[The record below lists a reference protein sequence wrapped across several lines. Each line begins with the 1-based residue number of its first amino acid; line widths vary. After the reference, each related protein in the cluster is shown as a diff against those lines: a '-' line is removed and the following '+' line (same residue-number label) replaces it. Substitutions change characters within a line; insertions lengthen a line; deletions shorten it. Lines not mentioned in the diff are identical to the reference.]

1 MGTSKQHTVEF
12 QAMGT
17 KVEIGVVVA
26 AKEAGLQQTLDEA
39 QALVRWHESRLSRF
53 QACSD
58 VSKVNANS
66 GNWTLVHP
74 DMAQVVALAIE
85 AFEKTRGLFNPC
97 LGQWLERWGYNVSFE
112 HLTTQPSNAQN
123 TALDNAQDNAQHTS
137 QDAAEPLWI
146 PAKCDGCP
154 LEVRTEQNLVKVQ
167 RGWQLD
173 LGGIAKGWIVEQAA
187 LFLLNKGHSQFVVN
201 AGGDMV
207 CAGSNHTSPW
217 RIGID
222 DPKDPSR
229 SVITLDVDNLAVATS
244 GTYRRHWQKGSS
256 HLHHLV
262 DPRSGQPAS
271 SGITSCTV
279 VHESLIAAEVVA
291 KTALILGVQEGVV
304 FLRENAPQGWV
315 VIDELGRVV
324 HAWNS

>member
-1 MGTSKQHTVEF
+1 MGTSKLHTGEF

-26 AKEAGLQQTLDEA
+26 KEAGLQHTLDEA
-39 QALVRWHESRLSRF
+39 QALVRRHESRLSRF

-74 DMAQVVALAIE
+74 DTAQVVALAIE

-97 LGQWLERWGYNVSFE
+97 LGQWLERWGYKVSFE
-112 HLTTQPSNAQN
+112 HLA
-123 TALDNAQDNAQHTS
+123 TALDTT
-137 QDAAEPLWI
+137 QDAAEPRWI
-146 PAKCDGCP
+146 PANCDGCP

-173 LGGIAKGWIVEQAA
+173 LGGIAKGWIVQQAA
-187 LFLLNKGHSQFVVN
+187 LFLRNKGHSQFVVN

-229 SVITLDVDNLAVATS
+229 SVITLDVDSLAVATS
-244 GTYRRHWQKGSS
+244 GTYRRHWQKGLN

-262 DPRSGQPAS
+262 DPRSGRPAN

-279 VHESLIAAEVVA
+279 VHQSLIAAEVVA

-315 VIDELGRVV
+315 VIDEHGRVV
-324 HAWNS
+324 HTWNS